1 MEFTPNKA
9 WIFVYLFVVRI
20 LPDIHCRN
28 KIIIERLTPFFVS
41 LIYRITAEK
50 LSNKKSN
57 IMITLIDYC
66 KSNVMPHMAYTE
78 SITNNPTKKGDLK

>member
-41 LIYRITAEK
+41 LIYRISAESSQIK
-50 LSNKKSN
+50 LK
-57 IMITLIDYC
+57 IMDKLIDYC
-66 KSNVMPHMAYTE
+66 TSNAMPTLAYKE
-78 SITNNPTKKGDLK
+78 CISNNQNKKGGKI